1 MSFFSKIKE
10 FFILL
15 FASLITG
22 LCVGIMGG
30 LCFIFVRYQPF
41 IALGVAIF
49 ALLFQLTELKKA
61 WREKNYLMFFGRI
74 VFVCICAFA
83 PASLVWIGFVSSY
96 TDLNLDFIDTLTFV
110 VLIAIFIPVF
120 AFIIL
125 ISKYF
130 SETRFGKTVEAT
142 LRGAEMITGLKD
154 FLGGK

>member
-15 FASLITG
+15 AMSLIAG

-49 ALLFQLTELKKA
+49 ALLFQFTELKTA

-74 VFVCICAFA
+74 VFVCICAFM
-83 PASLVWIGFVSSY
+83 PASLIWIAYVSSY
-96 TDLNLDFIDTLTFV
+96 SDLNLDVIDKLTFV
-110 VLIAIFIPVF
+110 VLIAFFIPVF

-125 ISKYF
+125 VSKYF